1 MRGWVNATEIP
12 AGVPLTLNTG
22 TINILLPGI
31 SDYYGPSQ
39 PVDVHFNVTS
49 LGNFQVFEANS
60 KMSGT
65 TSLNLQFWV
74 EKADATKE
82 LACELNLSDMDFDFS
97 ALVTDMNITLNITK
111 INIDQVQVVSD
122 TFGKLS
128 ALTLKLKLNNGFRIM
143 LPLLN
148 VFLSKFDV
156 QIPSNIFG
164 IFELSNLNLDYFDG
178 YIYAGATPTFLPPS
192 TEHAT
197 GFIQ

>member
-1 MRGWVNATEIP
+1 MFDRDFGEEEPTVDIPELPYHDTTRAEQYQAYVSAYSIDGFFNSFIEVVGMKGWVNATEIP

-31 SDYYGPSQ
+31 SDYYGSSQ

-74 EKADATKE
+74 EKADSTKE
-82 LACELNLSDMDFDFS
+82 LACELNLSDMEFDFS

-111 INIDQVQVVSD
+111 FNID
-122 TFGKLS
+122 
-128 ALTLKLKLNNGFRIM
+128 
-143 LPLLN
+143 
-148 VFLSKFDV
+148 
-156 QIPSNIFG
+156 
-164 IFELSNLNLDYFDG
+164 
-178 YIYAGATPTFLPPS
+178 
-192 TEHAT
+192 
-197 GFIQ
+197 

>member
-1 MRGWVNATEIP
+1 
-12 AGVPLTLNTG
+12 
-22 TINILLPGI
+22 
-31 SDYYGPSQ
+31 
-39 PVDVHFNVTS
+39 
-49 LGNFQVFEANS
+49 
-60 KMSGT
+60 MSGT

-74 EKADATKE
+74 EKVDSTKE

-111 INIDQVQVVSD
+111 INIDKVDVVSD

-148 VFLSKFDV
+148 VFLSKFNV
-156 QIPSNIFG
+156 SIPSNILG

-178 YIYAGATPTFLPPS
+178 YIYAGATPTFLSPSKEPPMDIFAQ
-192 TEHAT
+192 E
-197 GFIQ
+197 